1 MLTVAEAVKIL
12 SKKNIT
18 HSEEMVRRWIRKG
31 KIKDAVKFSN
41 KEGWLIPEDS
51 LEEVIAAK
59 TYMNSGIK
67 STKEYRKGY
76 QDALAYIKERDY
88 ELIKQSPP
96 VYEKE
101 FTIYRDDALDLA
113 ENMLPE
119 EQLANPF
126 KKFVDDT
133 LFRCSHAEPLSSI
146 VVKVLNN
153 WVLVEDTND
162 IYNIAKLPNLN
173 VTFED
178 HLTRALL
185 RDQFNTFKRTSLA
198 I

>member
-1 MLTVAEAVKIL
+1 MVEDGSIDVLRIL
-12 SKKNIT
+12 SNAAAVIT
-18 HSEEMVRRWIRKG
+18 
-31 KIKDAVKFSN
+31 
-41 KEGWLIPEDS
+41 EGEVLQLSIQS
-51 LEEVIAAK
+51 KLETTLDQYLEVIAAK

-119 EQLANPF
+119 EQLVNPF

-133 LFRCSHAEPLSSI
+133 LFKCSHAEPLSSI

-185 RDQFNTFKRTSLA
+185 RDQFNTFKRTGLA

>member
-76 QDALAYIKERDY
+76 H
-88 ELIKQSPP
+88 
-96 VYEKE
+96 
-101 FTIYRDDALDLA
+101 LDS
-113 ENMLPE
+113 
-119 EQLANPF
+119 
-126 KKFVDDT
+126 
-133 LFRCSHAEPLSSI
+133 RR
-146 VVKVLNN
+146 
-153 WVLVEDTND
+153 
-162 IYNIAKLPNLN
+162 
-173 VTFED
+173 
-178 HLTRALL
+178 HLTRNKCKT
-185 RDQFNTFKRTSLA
+185 RQIKVWTVF
-198 I
+198 